1 MVYARQA
8 NTMRQSALVV
18 FIALNLL
25 TAGAAIGAEPFDFEG
40 VTITDA
46 AGNVITECQPSQEV
60 RVKAVYSLDRP
71 SLVLLHGAITGSNW
85 TVKLGYRVRLR
96 LSGLYSVV
104 WNCSIPF
111 TAGGE
116 AKADVV
122 EYIPLLNERT
132 VRTAYFTVT
141 PFAAAYVGS
150 TVCSGCHSTI
160 YAAWQQTLHYPYTG
174 CESCHGPGGNH
185 VSAPSPATI
194 IVDKTASVCK
204 PCHSRNDG
212 MVIEAQDGLIKSQ
225 QQYNE
230 WVSTKHA
237 KFLQCAGCHNPHYS
251 LETAPMNA
259 IKFTCN
265 ECHFLKKRY
274 LGMNR
279 VECTSCHMAPA
290 VITDNST
297 GIGPY
302 KKGDTPS
309 HIWRIKTEAEPN
321 QMFSLDGK
329 YAVKDGAGPFLTL
342 NFSCLSCH
350 NGFNARLYDF
360 ISVQKTS
367 TLVH

>member
-1 MVYARQA
+1 MTRYTLAVIFL
-8 NTMRQSALVV
+8 ALSL
-18 FIALNLL
+18 FAAG
-25 TAGAAIGAEPFDFEG
+25 TAHGITPFAIEG
-40 VTITDA
+40 VTITDTD
-46 AGNVITECQPSQEV
+46 GKEITECQPSQAV
-60 RVKAVYSLDRP
+60 RIKVAYSLEKP
-71 SLVLLHGAITGSNW
+71 SLVLLHGEVTGSNW
-85 TVKLGYRVRLR
+85 TIPLGYRVRLR

-104 WNCSIPF
+104 WNISIPF
-111 TAGGE
+111 TANGD

-122 EYIPLLNERT
+122 EYIPLFNERI
-132 VRTAYFTVT
+132 VSTAYFTVT
-141 PFAAAYVGS
+141 PFEAAYVGS
-150 TVCSGCHSTI
+150 TVCSGCHNTI

-185 VSAPSPATI
+185 ISAPSPATI

-230 WVSTKHA
+230 WVGTKHA

-251 LETAPMNA
+251 VEKAPMDA
-259 IKFTCN
+259 IKVTCS
-265 ECHFLKKRY
+265 ECHFLKKLY

-302 KKGDTPS
+302 RKGDTPS
-309 HIWRIKTEAEPN
+309 HIWRIKTEAEPY
-321 QMFSLDGK
+321 QMFALDGSF
-329 YAVKDGAGPFLTL
+329 AVKDAQGPFLTL

-350 NGFNARLYDF
+350 NGINARLYDF
-360 ISVQKTS
+360 TSVQKTS